1 MNQTLK
7 WTGLVLLAAAVG
19 LGLAFVFAAG
29 IRVQTPVAVAQR
41 IVAQATPFPSDYGS
55 PSSSQYGYGGWGMM
69 GPGMMGGRYRADTWG
84 YSNNNT
90 PLTLDQAVEAAN
102 EYLAVYGNPDPSTPA
117 RCALPGQAGS
127 GQVLA
132 LTEVMEFTENFFAEV
147 EEQSSGI
154 HAFELLIDRYTGIVY
169 PEPGP
174 NMMWNTKYGHM
185 GGSRMTLAPGAH
197 LPRAQVPGSAGVG
210 GWGGWQTGG
219 PTSVT
224 PEKALELAQE
234 WLDQY
239 LPGTSAA
246 EKADAF
252 YGYYT
257 IHTLKEGQVAGML
270 SVNSSTG
277 EVWYHTWHG
286 DFITMKE
293 LEK

>member
-1 MNQTLK
+1 MKQTLK

-19 LGLAFVFAAG
+19 LALVFVFAAG
-29 IRVQTPVAVAQR
+29 IRVQTPVAVTQR
-41 IVAQATPFPSDYGS
+41 VIAQATPYPSDYGA
-55 PSSSQYGYGGWGMM
+55 PSSGQYGYGGWGRM
-69 GPGMMGGRYRADTWG
+69 GPGMMGGYTDWG
-84 YSNNNT
+84 YTNNNT
-90 PLTLDQAVEAAN
+90 PLALDQAVEAAN
-102 EYLAVYGNPDPSTPA
+102 QYLAAYGDPD
-117 RCALPGQAGS
+117 
-127 GQVLA
+127 LA
-132 LTEVMEFTENFFAEV
+132 LTEVMEFSDNFYAEV

-154 HAFELLIDRYTGIVY
+154 HAFELLIDRYTGAVY

-185 GGSRMTLAPGAH
+185 GGSRMM
-197 LPRAQVPGSAGVG
+197 G
-210 GWGGWQTGG
+210 GWGGWQAG

-224 PEKALELAQE
+224 PEEALDLAQE

-246 EKADAF
+246 EQADAF

-257 IHTLKEGQVAGML
+257 IHTLRDGQVVGML
-270 SVNSSTG
+270 SVNGSSG

>member
-1 MNQTLK
+1 MKQTLK

-19 LGLAFVFAAG
+19 LALVFVFAAG
-29 IRVQTPVAVAQR
+29 IRAQTPVAVAQGA
-41 IVAQATPFPSDYGS
+41 IAQATPYPSDYGG
-55 PSSSQYGYGGWGMM
+55 PSSSQYGYGGQGM
-69 GPGMMGGRYRADTWG
+69 GPGMMAGRYLTDTWD

-102 EYLAVYGNPDPSTPA
+102 QYLAAYGNTDLT
-117 RCALPGQAGS
+117 
-127 GQVLA
+127 
-132 LTEVMEFTENFFAEV
+132 LTEVMEFSDNFYAEV
-147 EEQSSGI
+147 EEENSGI
-154 HAFELLIDRYTGIVY
+154 HAFELLIDRYSGAVY

-210 GWGGWQTGG
+210 GWGGWQAG
-219 PTSVT
+219 PMSVT

-257 IHTLKEGQVAGML
+257 IHTLKDGQVTGML
-270 SVNSSTG
+270 SVNDYTG

-293 LEK
+293 LED